1 MALGDSG
8 SSFLS
13 WSWRYECG
21 MRAVAKAK
29 KSKRHKA
36 NAVKDFM
43 AKCRE
48 LTNGKQMLQVRWMI
62 DNFSAGV

>member
-1 MALGDSG
+1 
-8 SSFLS
+8 
-13 WSWRYECG
+13 
-21 MRAVAKAK
+21 MRAVVKAK

-48 LTNGKQMLQVRWMI
+48 LTNGKQMLQVRWLI